1 MIENLLLSLPKRPDI
16 LAIQLG
22 ASFILMVLLAGIMFV
37 VPPLQ
42 VAVAVA
48 SILIVIYFFTRPLF
62 ALFAIFIGRGVLD
75 LLWWIPGT
83 IAGLNMLQLFS
94 AAVFVLV
101 ATQLFLDL
109 KRMQTHPLFRVF
121 LIYLVLMVIAT
132 LRSDDIARNLDSI
145 VRYTSPF
152 ILLFMVSIYFTD
164 RKLRHGLLLF
174 IAVVG
179 LIPLISS
186 LYHLGSGQ
194 MNAYNLHG
202 YDRLLGGYKNLH
214 NMALMTLVFL
224 TLWTFWL
231 IQARSMF
238 HSIVL
243 IGIIALSCL
252 TLYKTYIRTGIL
264 GFAIFIA
271 AVLLVSRRYRTLATT
286 VLVSGVAIAI
296 SPDLQ
301 DRFGDLLLM
310 FDTENV
316 MLDKRKLGSGRWG
329 IWSMSMNEYMAR
341 PMWDKI
347 LGIGLGGQRLMTLDW
362 VKMFH
367 SKHITLDPHNDQL
380 LLLYQIGPIGVGCY
394 LAMQWGVFKSA
405 REILN
410 MPHADRFARSLA
422 IFTMGSTVMV
432 FVTNSV
438 SNSFV
443 HRTSP
448 GWYYWCFCG
457 LLFAEYADLKRKAA
471 KAEMEIKALPEPAT
485 ST

>member
-1 MIENLLLSLPKRPDI
+1 MVENLLLSLPKRPDI
-16 LAIQLG
+16 LAIQMG

-42 VAVAVA
+42 VAVSVA

-62 ALFAIFIGRGVLD
+62 ALIAIFIGRGVLD

-101 ATQLFLDL
+101 STQLFLDL
-109 KRMQTHPLFRVF
+109 KRMQNHPLFRVF
-121 LIYLVLMVIAT
+121 LGYLVLMVIAT
-132 LRSDDIARNLDSI
+132 IRSDDIGRNLDSV

-152 ILLFMVSIYFTD
+152 ILMFMVSIYFTD
-164 RKLRHGLLLF
+164 RGLRRGLLFF
-174 IAVVG
+174 IALVG
-179 LIPLISS
+179 LIPLTTS
-186 LYHLGSGQ
+186 LFHLVSGQ
-194 MNAYNLHG
+194 MNAYTLHG

-224 TLWTFWL
+224 SIWTFWL

-238 HSIVL
+238 HSLVL
-243 IGIIALSCL
+243 LSIIGVSCI

-264 GFAIFIA
+264 GFAVFIA
-271 AVLLVSRRYRTLATT
+271 TALLFSRRYRTFAVASALGALA
-286 VLVSGVAIAI
+286 VLFSA
-296 SPDLQ
+296 DLQ

-310 FDTENV
+310 FDTDNV

-329 IWSMSMNEYMAR
+329 IWSMSMSEYMAR

-380 LLLYQIGPIGVGCY
+380 LLLYQIGPFGVMTY
-394 LAMQWGVFKSA
+394 LAMQWGVIRA
-405 REILN
+405 GREILA
-410 MPHADRFARSLA
+410 MPEADRFARTLA
-422 IFTMGSTVMV
+422 IFVMAFTVMV

-457 LLFAEYADLKRKAA
+457 LLFAEYADLRRKAQSSSL
-471 KAEMEIKALPEPAT
+471 EIKALAGT
-485 ST
+485 T

>member
-1 MIENLLLSLPKRPDI
+1 MVENLLLSLPKRPDI
-16 LAIQLG
+16 LAIQIG

-42 VAVAVA
+42 VAVSVA
-48 SILIVIYFFTRPLF
+48 SILIVIYFFTRPLI

-94 AAVFVLV
+94 ASVFILV
-101 ATQLFLDL
+101 STQLFLDL
-109 KRMQTHPLFRVF
+109 KRMQNHRLFRVF

-132 LRSDDIARNLDSI
+132 LRSDDIIRNIDSV

-164 RKLRHGLLLF
+164 RKLRRGLLFF
-174 IAVVG
+174 IALVG
-179 LIPLISS
+179 LIPLTTS
-186 LYHLGSGQ
+186 LYHLTSGQ
-194 MNAYNLHG
+194 MNAYSLHG

-224 TLWTFWL
+224 ALWSFWL
-231 IQARSMF
+231 MQVRSMF
-238 HSIVL
+238 KSIVL
-243 IGIIALSCL
+243 LGIIGLSCL

-264 GFAIFIA
+264 GFAVFVA
-271 AVLLVSRRYRTLATT
+271 AALFFSKRYRTLAITAA
-286 VLVSGVAIAI
+286 VAAMTILI
-296 SPDLQ
+296 SADLQ

-329 IWSMSMNEYMAR
+329 IWSMSMNEYLAR
-341 PMWDKI
+341 PMWDQI

-362 VKMFH
+362 VKLFH

-394 LAMQWGVFKSA
+394 IAMQLGVVRA
-405 REILN
+405 GREILA
-410 MPHADRFARSLA
+410 MPHADHFARTLA
-422 IFTMGSTVMV
+422 VFAIASTVMV

-438 SNSFV
+438 SNSFI

-457 LLFAEYADLKRKAA
+457 LLFAEHADLRRKATA
-471 KAEMEIKALPEPAT
+471 MARNLKAVPEAV
-485 ST
+485 